1 MNRRVIDVLFA
12 FILLTPPFK
21 FANRIFALPGFISG
35 PFTNELV
42 VWPLLIGFIYTLYSQ
57 YKYGNVLVGWKRF
70 KRYILIYLAVLLVS
84 LIWGLLSYPYFD
96 MLFNGPVSETGKF
109 TKVMGLL
116 SHVGIHLST
125 EFSMSAWILM
135 RSVKTILLNLL
146 YTFGGAYMIYC
157 WYHDRVERAVQL
169 LKNVTVGFLVV
180 LAAYGLI
187 EVCYQNGQM
196 WAQNFLLFM
205 WPILHSNPNPGH
217 PFYPVLLGARV
228 RSLFLEASYY
238 GIYLAFALPVLWW
251 KIAEESGVRRIGLG
265 FLYLILSFELYLMQS
280 RTATAIFIGEL
291 LLLVLGTLY
300 LRKRKLLLEVAGV
313 LVVALISFGSAMY
326 FLSNYQ
332 VPVPVGSDIPVATAR
347 MNMEEQGI
355 WPKNKINKNNQ
366 NTEGEKGDQ
375 AARYIDDSL
384 LSLSDKDKTSPREGS
399 NHVRY
404 GITFANVKIA
414 IQHSPLLGV
423 GVGLDTRYLYEM
435 FKSDTN
441 PEIQLFIKSV
451 NSEGLLNSG
460 SPFMCEYTAQFMMS
474 GALGLI
480 LFIIPDLLS
489 VILLLSLLLKSTL
502 EYKKIRTILFL
513 IVSNIG
519 IATTGF
525 GNTLNITY
533 CFWMILGLS
542 YAVYYKYK
550 PMIKR

>member
-1 MNRRVIDVLFA
+1 M
-12 FILLTPPFK
+12 PP
-21 FANRIFALPGFISG
+21 LWG
-35 PFTNELV
+35 PN
-42 VWPLLIGFIYTLYSQ
+42 
-57 YKYGNVLVGWKRF
+57 
-70 KRYILIYLAVLLVS
+70 
-84 LIWGLLSYPYFD
+84 
-96 MLFNGPVSETGKF
+96 
-109 TKVMGLL
+109 
-116 SHVGIHLST
+116 
-125 EFSMSAWILM
+125 
-135 RSVKTILLNLL
+135 
-146 YTFGGAYMIYC
+146 YTFNCVLDKGA
-157 WYHDRVERAVQL
+157 
-169 LKNVTVGFLVV
+169 
-180 LAAYGLI
+180 
-187 EVCYQNGQM
+187 
-196 WAQNFLLFM
+196 
-205 WPILHSNPNPGH
+205 S
-217 PFYPVLLGARV
+217 
-228 RSLFLEASYY
+228 
-238 GIYLAFALPVLWW
+238 
-251 KIAEESGVRRIGLG
+251 
-265 FLYLILSFELYLMQS
+265 
-280 RTATAIFIGEL
+280 
-291 LLLVLGTLY
+291 
-300 LRKRKLLLEVAGV
+300 
-313 LVVALISFGSAMY
+313 
-326 FLSNYQ
+326 
-332 VPVPVGSDIPVATAR
+332 
-347 MNMEEQGI
+347 
-355 WPKNKINKNNQ
+355 
-366 NTEGEKGDQ
+366 
-375 AARYIDDSL
+375 
-384 LSLSDKDKTSPREGS
+384 SPREGS